1 MRISTTQ
8 MFQSGV
14 SSMQRNQAELN
25 HTSLQ
30 LASGRRI
37 LTPSDDPGGAA
48 QVMRLESAIRST
60 QQYQRNIDIAQ
71 PKLEQE
77 EAHLDA
83 VQIALQRVRELIV
96 AANNDTYSSGN
107 RDTIAAEIRQFRDDI
122 LGLANAKDANG
133 EYLFGGT
140 RSDQQPFIE
149 NDEGVVQY
157 VGAEGS
163 SAVREL
169 QVSAT
174 HQIAIGDSGADV
186 FMDIPE
192 QSGLVVEA
200 VVNPQSANIAVQEIE
215 ITNLADARMTAGKPF
230 HVEFVASDQYRV
242 VDDDGKELQE
252 PRAYANANPISFG
265 GREILLRGTD
275 IPANGDRI
283 TVRPREHVS
292 IFKTLD
298 DVISSLE
305 NSLDSDSLD
314 TVAEQTAIALDNIDA
329 GIEHFSD
336 IRASVGLRI
345 QDIETQTN
353 INAERQLNLQTT
365 ISEIRDL
372 DFAEAISRFN
382 QQQATLEAAQQ
393 TYVQVNRLS
402 LFNFL

>member
-48 QVMRLESAIRST
+48 QVMRLESAIRSSE
-60 QQYQRNIDIAQ
+60 QYQRNIDTAQ

-83 VQIALQRVRELIV
+83 VQVALQRARELIV

-107 RDTIAAEIRQFRDDI
+107 REIMAAEIRQFRDDI

-149 NDEGVVQY
+149 NDDGVVQY
-157 VGAEGS
+157 VGAEGA

-169 QVSAT
+169 QVSET
-174 HQIAIGDSGADV
+174 HQIAIGDSGANV

-200 VVNPQSANIAVQEIE
+200 VVDPQSANIAVQEIE

-242 VDDDGKELQE
+242 VDDDGKEIQE
-252 PRAYANANPISFG
+252 PRAYANPISFG
-265 GREILLRGTD
+265 GREILLGDTD
-275 IPANGDRI
+275 TPAANDRI
-283 TVRPREHVS
+283 TVRPMEHVS

-314 TVAEQTAIALDNIDA
+314 TVAEQTAIALENIDA

-345 QDIETQTN
+345 QDIETQTD

-393 TYVQVNRLS
+393 TYVQVSRLS